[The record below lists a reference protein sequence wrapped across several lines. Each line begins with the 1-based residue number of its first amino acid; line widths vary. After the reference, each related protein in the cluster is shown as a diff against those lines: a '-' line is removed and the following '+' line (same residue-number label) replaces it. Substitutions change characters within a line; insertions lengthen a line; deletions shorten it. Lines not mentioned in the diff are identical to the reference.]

1 MHARV
6 KQDVDVLTL
15 PVHPAADVFP
25 MLDDDELSE
34 LANDIAE
41 NGLLQPIVI
50 AEVDGEMMV
59 IDGRNRRA
67 ACKLVNVEPAVQLL
81 PPDVDLVDYIESVG
95 LRRRDLTKGQK
106 AIIAALLRP
115 DVAKGGRGNKL
126 YSENTVSRQLLS
138 YARTVLRFAPD
149 MADGVRAG
157 AVSLNDA
164 YQTAQQRKHASE
176 GEEARF
182 ARLKAAA
189 PELATEVAEGRL
201 TLQGAEAE
209 WAERK
214 ARVRVQQVALSKNI
228 ATFRL
233 FDSNTATDHHLDEVA
248 SVLISAPDVFREAA
262 GLTVDEYLSA
272 ITKIIERGHLI
283 LKRVKG

>member
-6 KQDVDVLTL
+6 KHDVDVLTL

-41 NGLLQPIVI
+41 NGLQTPLVVG
-50 AEVDGEMMV
+50 ELNGEMV
-59 IDGRNRRA
+59 LIDGRNRRR
-67 ACKLVNVEPAVQLL
+67 ACQLVNVEPTYQLFSGDAVEFILSAN
-81 PPDVDLVDYIESVG
+81 IH
-95 LRRRDLTKGQK
+95 RRHLTKGQR
-106 AIIAALLRP
+106 AMAVARVRLVSNQASTVRSAAQ
-115 DVAKGGRGNKL
+115 AAGI
-126 YSENTVSRQLLS
+126 SH
-138 YARTVLRFAPD
+138 ARVVQAGLVIQFAPD
-149 MADGVRAG
+149 LADSVLSG
-157 AVSLNDA
+157 AASLDAA

-182 ARLKAAA
+182 ARLKAAS

-214 ARVRVQQVALSKNI
+214 ARVRVQQVAVSKNI

-233 FDSNTATDHHLDEVA
+233 FDSNTATDKHLDEVA

>member
-6 KQDVDVLTL
+6 KNELDVLTL

-41 NGLLQPIVI
+41 TGLQTPLVVG
-50 AEVDGEMMV
+50 ELNGEMV
-59 IDGRNRRA
+59 LIDGRNRRR
-67 ACKLVNVEPAVQLL
+67 ACQLVNVEPTYQLFTGDAVEFILSAN
-81 PPDVDLVDYIESVG
+81 IH
-95 LRRRDLTKGQK
+95 RRHLTKGQR
-106 AIIAALLRP
+106 AMA
-115 DVAKGGRGNKL
+115 VAKICPETGQSTRKVAATADVGK
-126 YSENTVSRQLLS
+126 SRVHQ
-138 YARTVLRFAPD
+138 ARSVLRFAPD
-149 MADGVRAG
+149 LADSVLSG
-157 AVSLNDA
+157 AASLDAA

-176 GEEARF
+176 GEEGRF
-182 ARLKAAA
+182 NRLKAGS

-209 WAERK
+209 WEARK
-214 ARVRVQQVALSKNI
+214 HRVRVQQVAVSKNL

-233 FDSNTATDHHLDEVA
+233 FDGTTATDKHLDEVA

>member
-6 KQDVDVLTL
+6 KHDVDVLTL

-41 NGLLQPIVI
+41 NGLQTPLVVG
-50 AEVDGEMMV
+50 ELNGEMV
-59 IDGRNRRA
+59 LIDGRNRRA
-67 ACKLVNVEPAVQLL
+67 ACKLVNVEPTYQLFSGDAVEFILSAN
-81 PPDVDLVDYIESVG
+81 IH
-95 LRRRDLTKGQK
+95 RRHLTKGQR
-106 AIIAALLRP
+106 AMA
-115 DVAKGGRGNKL
+115 VARVTRNLSVRDSADKGGVNR
-126 YSENTVSRQLLS
+126 ERVRQ
-138 YARTVLRFAPD
+138 ARLVEQYAPD
-149 MADGVRAG
+149 LADSVLSG
-157 AVSLNDA
+157 AASLDAA

-182 ARLKAAA
+182 ARLKAAS

-233 FDSNTATDHHLDEVA
+233 FDSNTATDQHLDEVA

-272 ITKIIERGHLI
+272 ITTIIERGHLI